1 MLHFAQLAAGRI
13 SLLTLDMHTL
23 HSTTTTSHHLRQA
36 SMLGGPVSATYQQH
50 ISNISATMHFCNCSS
65 LGSSLKCTSRTAKD
79 KTVQHLTAML
89 GVADLFFED

>member
-36 SMLGGPVSATYQQH
+36 SMLGGAVSATYQQH
-50 ISNISATMHFCNCSS
+50 ISNISATYQQQCISVI
-65 LGSSLKCTSRTAKD
+65 A
-79 KTVQHLTAML
+79 VVWA
-89 GVADLFFED
+89 VV